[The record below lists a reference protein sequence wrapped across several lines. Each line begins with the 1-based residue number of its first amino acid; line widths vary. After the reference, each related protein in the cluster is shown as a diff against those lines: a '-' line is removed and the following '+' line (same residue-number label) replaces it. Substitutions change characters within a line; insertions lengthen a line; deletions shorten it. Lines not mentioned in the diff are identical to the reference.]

1 MVWAAFSGAGKWT
14 IAFIEGRQD
23 ALGYHNTLEN
33 YMMPFVYCFHGE
45 KFTFQQDGASIHTAN
60 VTKEWFKSLDIDLL
74 DWPARSPDLNPIEIL
89 RSVFARD
96 VYRGCRQFHS
106 QNDLH
111 ARIVASWK
119 AIPQE
124 LLDGLYT

>member
-74 DWPARSPDLNPIEIL
+74 DWRPFGLACTLTRLKPDRDP
-89 RSVFARD
+89 SVSVCERRLPRMQAVPFP
-96 VYRGCRQFHS
+96 
-106 QNDLH
+106 
-111 ARIVASWK
+111 K
-119 AIPQE
+119 
-124 LLDGLYT
+124 